1 MTSERKSRG
10 VLRYVEDY
18 LEESLYMISVLE
30 KPRVELEVEEQ
41 RDKLRVRVT
50 LKEPDGRETKHE
62 GEAPRLALKE
72 LPSLSSITVAY
83 PPKLPRQVLAL
94 TNEIFTETRLQPTYK
109 IQYVLQAPLRAF
121 SEIKETTSLHLPVL
135 PTFYSWFGDDIKPI
149 ALPSHLETRAFTTR
163 PLIRLSEILLK
174 LPKIAEDI
182 RSDIKI
188 PALAFNALPRQ
199 GEIKTTLKEVAET
212 LRAKVQAQQLRNKG
226 LLELLF
232 FEEEEKLRR
241 LRKASEVHAGEPVL
255 IILPESKG
263 CLWYL
268 FWVVCREL
276 YREAKGVYPEPVV
289 LLDKGH
295 DVWLRL
301 FGGLSG
307 RVVVLRKEQVEKAE
321 AKEWF
326 KRRLQEAFSQG
337 LGYLIIMAGAES
349 VSEAVE
355 FVRELSKPYTPMIV
369 DIRTT
374 SDSGQILETL
384 ARALSTGFGIPYDEL
399 CRVDNLKNEEKVS
412 VSVGERSREFP
423 RVDVMVSRADRA
435 YRDFVNELLS
445 SEYIACVE
453 RDVSEKESEDHIAMK
468 ALTVKYLS
476 EKCGVK
482 PEEIKC
488 TCEVKEDVIADL
500 YVKVREKGLAIEC
513 ETMFGT
519 APTPLLKVFES
530 VRKYMG
536 ANGVSE
542 VWVVVRNWSAIL
554 HLGDLLWAESLLK
567 DELKE
572 EGKDVK
578 FFVPE
583 IYEKSLKPLSE
594 AARAILLR
602 RESP

>member
-10 VLRYVEDY
+10 ILRYVEDY

-50 LKEPDGRETKHE
+50 LKEPDGREAKHE

-72 LPSLSSITVAY
+72 LPSLPSITVAY
-83 PPKLPRQVLAL
+83 PPKLPRQVLTL
-94 TNEIFTETRLQPTYK
+94 TNEIFTETRLQPIYK
-109 IQYVLQAPLRAF
+109 IQLVLQAPLRAF
-121 SEIKETTSLHLPVL
+121 SEIKEMTSSHLPVL
-135 PTFYSWFGDDIKPI
+135 PTFYSWFRDDIKPV

-188 PALAFNALPRQ
+188 PALAFNTLPGQ

-212 LRAKVQAQQLRNKG
+212 LHAKAQAQQLRNKG

-232 FEEEEKLRR
+232 FEEEEKLRC

-268 FWVVCREL
+268 FWIVCKEL

-307 RVVVLRKEQVEKAE
+307 KVVVLRKEQVEKGE

-337 LGYLIIMAGAES
+337 LGYLIIMAGAEN

-355 FVRELSKPYTPMIV
+355 LVRELSKPYTPMIV

-374 SDSGQILETL
+374 PDSGQILETL

-445 SEYIACVE
+445 SEYIAYVE
-453 RDVSEKESEDHIAMK
+453 RDVSEKESEDHIVMK

-476 EKCGVK
+476 EKCSVK

-488 TCEVKEDVIADL
+488 THKVKEDVIADL

-513 ETMFGT
+513 ETMFET

-567 DELKE
+567 GELKK

-583 IYEKSLKPLSE
+583 VYEKSLKPLSE